1 EHKNRV
7 LSATDDWQAVEVARS
22 HPSEKK
28 IDTWEDPASWDAH
41 QVVAVGNDSAQS
53 TQDDM
58 IKEVVST
65 DGRAD
70 GFHHPGD
77 SKVAEEQDGQ
87 GMDEKELQDASEV
100 EHKDGSDASENNI
113 AGTHPAANLTS
124 SLEKVKFIREDQ
136 SIAWQGRSS
145 PCLPLLREGV
155 NYWKTVNPGRKTNLG
170 LNLVP

>member
-1 EHKNRV
+1 RGAFDRGDGSGPSLVWPHMAASEVSLAKDLTIERLGEHKNRV

-124 SLEKVKFIREDQ
+124 SLEKV
-136 SIAWQGRSS
+136 
-145 PCLPLLREGV
+145 
-155 NYWKTVNPGRKTNLG
+155 
-170 LNLVP
+170 